1 MSGTP
6 QAHPTPAALALAAAE
21 LTVDTAIRERA
32 LAYPTRIAL
41 VQDERRLSYGELQSR
56 VERLCHVLVR
66 LGVGRR
72 ERIAVLSE
80 NRAEFVETILA
91 AATLGAIVACQN
103 WRQSDAELDH
113 CLRLVEPCLVLAS
126 PRYVNRLDAIPH
138 GARHVVAFGDEYE
151 RLLAKADESRF
162 ASRSQPEDDL
172 LILYTSGTTGYPKG
186 AAISHRAE
194 IARATIAMA
203 DGQLY
208 PGRGT
213 ITWSPLYHIG
223 GTDPTLGELMNGDTT
238 FVVDG
243 FQPTQLLEIMSRET
257 LGNVTLMP
265 ASIGRVIEELHRTGL
280 RPKSLMTCGAMAD
293 LVPRHQI
300 GEVTSLL
307 NARFRNT
314 FGATETGGPPASGHL
329 IPAGTTPE
337 RLSKVQSSYCRIR
350 LVDEEDRDVADG
362 TPGEVLFRGPSL
374 FSGYWNAP
382 EVNAEDFRGGW
393 FHMGDMMVRNPDGT
407 LDFVDRRK
415 YLIKSGGEN
424 IYPAEIE
431 RLLLGSRR
439 IADAVIVR
447 KHDAHWGEVPV
458 AFVVRADETLTA
470 EDVVALCRGK
480 IANYK
485 LPKEVHFIGEAEM
498 PRSET
503 SKVKRFELEA
513 RLKGGI

>member
-1 MSGTP
+1 M
-6 QAHPTPAALALAAAE
+6 PAA
-21 LTVDTAIRERA
+21 
-32 LAYPTRIAL
+32 
-41 VQDERRLSYGELQSR
+41 G
-56 VERLCHVLVR
+56 
-66 LGVGRR
+66 
-72 ERIAVLSE
+72 
-80 NRAEFVETILA
+80 RAEP
-91 AATLGAIVACQN
+91 GAGVTPL
-103 WRQSDAELDH
+103 RQS
-113 CLRLVEPCLVLAS
+113 
-126 PRYVNRLDAIPH
+126 PRCHPH

-151 RLLAKADESRF
+151 RLLANADDSRF

-194 IARATIAMA
+194 IARTTIAIA

-300 GEVTSLL
+300 GELTTLL
-307 NARFRNT
+307 GARFRNT
-314 FGATETGGPPASGHL
+314 FSATETGGPPASAHL
-329 IPAGTTPE
+329 IPVGTTPG
-337 RLSKVQSSYCRIR
+337 RLAKMQSSYCRIR

-362 TPGEVLFRGPSL
+362 TPGEVLIRGPSL

-458 AFVVRADETLTA
+458 AFVVRADQTLTA
-470 EDVVALCRGK
+470 EDVLALCRGK

-485 LPKEVHFIGEAEM
+485 LPKEVHFIREAEM

-513 RLKGGI
+513 RLKGGT